1 MSRPPD
7 DFAASGEAGRLAALA
22 RYGILDTPAEDAFD
36 DAVSLAAQLCA
47 APIALIGLL
56 TSDRQWFKA
65 RLGFTPAEIGLDRSF
80 CVHTLARRDLLII
93 ADLAADPR
101 TRTNPLVADE
111 PRMRFYAGAPLVTPE
126 GLAIGTLCVLDTVP
140 RPEGLSA
147 AQAAGLEA
155 LARTAMTQLELRR
168 GIAERRTEA
177 AILADS
183 ELRLRLAVEAA
194 GAGIFDYDV
203 VAGTLAWDGRTRAL
217 FGVGPNE
224 AVSYAGT
231 FLARLH
237 PEDRARTDAAVQAA
251 LDPAG
256 PGLFEA
262 TYRTIAGDGPGDG
275 TVIAWVAARGTLVVE
290 SDGGV
295 KRARRLVGT
304 VRDVTAECTAQAA
317 IAATEERYRL
327 VTRATN
333 DAIWDWDLAAD
344 HVLWNEALQAAYGW
358 APEVVEPT
366 GRWWLDHVHP
376 EDRAGVEADIRR
388 VIAGEGHDWRHEYRF
403 RRADGS
409 YADVLD
415 RGSMVRRPDGTP
427 LRMIGAMLDLT
438 ERNRVAAQLRAV
450 VEGANIGI
458 VQIDPRTMVALEANA
473 KLCAIWAAEES
484 DIVGHSVVKWAPE
497 ADAAERDHL
506 HRRLAAGEI
515 VRETLEKRFRRKD
528 GRLIWC
534 RVNLVSQV
542 RGEAIQATA
551 MIEDITA
558 EKAAEARQTA
568 LIELGDG
575 LRDAA
580 GLAEIRGIAV
590 RILGRTLDLSDAG
603 CTFIDAVAG
612 GLAIGREAPG
622 AGTGSA
628 AFPASLAR
636 LRRGEI
642 VAVPDLAADP
652 DLAPDAGGE
661 AAAGALLGVPLMRR
675 GDLVGLV
682 YAHAPEPR
690 AWEPGEVD
698 FVREVAGRVSVA
710 LARIQAE
717 EQQRF
722 LNRELSHRLKNTLTM
737 AQAIASQTLRNV
749 SDIAAVKEALVAR
762 LVALGKAHDILLSG
776 EGEGAALEAVIAGA
790 LAIHDD
796 GEPGRIHLSGPA
808 LEVGPKAAL
817 SLALMIHE
825 LATNAAKYGAFSV
838 PGGRVGVDWTVSQL
852 RWREQGYRREDVQ
865 DDPQDD
871 LEDDLEDEAREVE
884 PVVTLTWAESG
895 GPPVAVPTRKGFG
908 SRLIERG
915 FSGAVGGETQMIYAR
930 EGVTCRIR
938 APLKGLLEK
947 E

>member
-7 DFAASGEAGRLAALA
+7 AFAHPPFEAERLAALD
-22 RYGILDTPAEDAFD
+22 RYGILDTPAETAFD
-36 DAVSLAAQLCA
+36 DAVALAAQLCG
-47 APIALIGLL
+47 APTALVSLL
-56 TSDRQWFKA
+56 ASDRQWFKA
-65 RLGFTPAEIGLDRSF
+65 RLGFAPGETGLDHSI
-80 CVHTLARRDLLII
+80 CVHALAERALLVIP
-93 ADLAADPR
+93 DLAADPR
-101 TRTNPLVADE
+101 TRANPLVTKE
-111 PRMRFYAGAPLVTPE
+111 PGIRFYAGAPLITPE
-126 GLAIGTLCVLDTVP
+126 GVAIGTLCVLDTVP
-140 RPEGLSA
+140 RPSGLSD
-147 AQAAGLEA
+147 AQGAGLTA
-155 LARTAMTQLELRR
+155 LARTVMTQLELRR
-168 GIAERRTEA
+168 GIAARKSEA
-177 AILADS
+177 AVLADS
-183 ELRLRLAVEAA
+183 ELRLRLAVEAT
-194 GAGIFDYDV
+194 GAGIFDDDL
-203 VAGTLAWDGRTRAL
+203 VAGTLAWDRRTRAL
-217 FGVGPNE
+217 FGVGPDE
-224 AVSYAGT
+224 PVSYAGT

-256 PGLFEA
+256 PGLFDC
-262 TYRTIAGDGPGDG
+262 TYRTIAADG

-290 SDGGV
+290 GNGGQR
-295 KRARRLVGT
+295 RARRFVGT
-304 VRDVTAECTAQAA
+304 VRDVTAERAAQAA
-317 IAATEERYRL
+317 VAATEERYRL

-333 DAIWDWDLAAD
+333 DAIWDWDLVAD

-358 APEVVEPT
+358 APEAVEPT
-366 GRWWLDHVHP
+366 GRWWLDRIHP
-376 EDRAGVEADIRR
+376 EDRARVETDIRR
-388 VIAGEGHDWRHEYRF
+388 VIDGDGQDWHHEYRF
-403 RRADGS
+403 RRADGA

-415 RGSMVRRPDGTP
+415 RGSMARGADGRP

-450 VEGANIGI
+450 VEGANVGI
-458 VQIDPRTMVALEANA
+458 VQIDPRTMVALEVNA
-473 KLCAIWAAEES
+473 KLCAIWGAEEA
-484 DIVGHSVVKWAPE
+484 DIVGHSVAKWTPE
-497 ADAAERDHL
+497 ADAAERDRL

-515 VRETLEKRFRRKD
+515 VRETLEKRYRRKD
-528 GRLIWC
+528 GRLIWG

-558 EKAAEARQTA
+558 EKAAEARQAA

-580 GLAEIRGIAV
+580 SPLEIRGIVARV
-590 RILGRTLDLSDAG
+590 LGRTLGLRDAG
-603 CTFIDAVAG
+603 YAAVDAAD
-612 GLAIGREAPG
+612 LK
-622 AGTGSA
+622 GTGGGAREGADGGAEGGANRRA
-628 AFPASLAR
+628 APAPLPATLAR
-636 LRRGEI
+636 LRRGETLA
-642 VAVPDLAADP
+642 VADLSADP
-652 DLAPDAGGE
+652 GLAPDAGGYR
-661 AAAGALLGVPLMRR
+661 AAGIRALIAVPLMRR
-675 GDLVGLV
+675 GACAGLV
-682 YAHAPEPR
+682 YAHAAEPR
-690 AWEPGEVD
+690 AWDAGEID
-698 FVREVAGRVSVA
+698 FVREVTGRVSVA

-749 SDIAAVKEALVAR
+749 SDIAVAKEALVAR

-838 PGGRVGVDWTVSQL
+838 PGGRVGVDWTVAHGRWPEDSQ
-852 RWREQGYRREDVQ
+852 D
-865 DDPQDD
+865 
-871 LEDDLEDEAREVE
+871 AE
-884 PVVTLTWAESG
+884 PVVTMTWVERG
-895 GPPVAVPTRKGFG
+895 GPPVAAPTRKGFG

-915 FSGAVGGETQMIYAR
+915 FSGAVGGETQMNYAR

>member
-7 DFAASGEAGRLAALA
+7 DCPASGEAGAEAERLAALA
-22 RYGILDTPAEDAFD
+22 CYGILDTPAEAAFD
-36 DAVSLAAQLCA
+36 DAVALAAQLCA
-47 APIALIGLL
+47 TPTALVSLVTG
-56 TSDRQWFKA
+56 DRQWFKA
-65 RLGFTPAEIGLDRSF
+65 RLGFAPGETGLDRSV
-80 CVHTLARRDLLII
+80 CVHALAGRGLLVIP
-93 ADLAADPR
+93 DLAADPR
-101 TRTNPLVADE
+101 TRTNPLVTGE
-111 PRMRFYAGAPLVTPE
+111 PGIRFYAGAPLVTPE
-126 GLAIGTLCVLDTVP
+126 DRAIGTLCVLDTKP

-147 AQAAGLEA
+147 AQGAGLEA
-155 LARTAMTQLELRR
+155 LARTVMTQLELRR
-168 GIAERRTEA
+168 GIAARKTEA
-177 AILADS
+177 AALADS
-183 ELRLRLAVEAA
+183 EFRLRLAIEAA
-194 GAGIFDYDV
+194 GAGIFDYDL

-217 FGVGPNE
+217 FGVGPDE

-256 PGLFEA
+256 PGLFDA
-262 TYRTIAGDGPGDG
+262 TYRTVTEDG

-290 SDGGV
+290 TDEGI
-295 KRARRLVGT
+295 KRARRFVGT
-304 VRDVTAECTAQAA
+304 VRDVTAERTAQVAV
-317 IAATEERYRL
+317 AATEERYRL

-358 APEVVEPT
+358 APETVEPT
-366 GRWWLDHVHP
+366 GRWWLDHIHA
-376 EDRAGVEADIRR
+376 EDRPRVEAGIRR
-388 VIAGEGHDWRHEYRF
+388 VIGGGGHDWHHEYRF
-403 RRADGS
+403 CRADGA

-415 RGSMVRRPDGTP
+415 RGSMVRGADGRP

-458 VQIDPRTMVALEANA
+458 VQIDPRTMIALEANP
-473 KLCAIWAAEES
+473 KLCAIWGAEES
-484 DIVGHSVVKWAPE
+484 DIVGHSIAKWTPE
-497 ADAAERDHL
+497 ADAAERDQL

-515 VRETLEKRFRRKD
+515 VRETLEKRYRRKD
-528 GRLIWC
+528 GRLIWG
-534 RVNLVSQV
+534 RVNLVSQA
-542 RGEAIQATA
+542 RGEALQATA

-558 EKAAEARQTA
+558 EKATEARQTA
-568 LIELGDG
+568 LIELGDT

-580 GLAEIRGIAV
+580 GPAEIRGIAA
-590 RILGRTLDLSDAG
+590 RILRRSLDLSEAGYAALDA
-603 CTFIDAVAG
+603 TVG
-612 GLAIGREAPG
+612 GFAIGRARPDGTMSPAP
-622 AGTGSA
+622 
-628 AFPASLAR
+628 FPAMLAR

-642 VAVPDLAADP
+642 LAVPDLTAEL
-652 DLAPDAGGE
+652 DLAPDAGGY
-661 AAAGALLGVPLMRR
+661 AAAGARALIAVPLTRR
-675 GDLVGLV
+675 GVLVGLV
-682 YAHAPEPR
+682 YAHAAEPR
-690 AWEPGEVD
+690 AWDAGEVD
-698 FVREVAGRVSVA
+698 FVREVAGRISVA

-717 EQQRF
+717 EQQCF

-737 AQAIASQTLRNV
+737 AQAIASQTLRNAT
-749 SDIAAVKEALVAR
+749 DIASVKEALVAR

-790 LAIHDD
+790 LTIHDD
-796 GEPGRIHLSGPA
+796 GEPGRIHLSGPD

-838 PGGRVGVDWTVSQL
+838 PGGRVGVNWHVARA
-852 RWREQGYRREDVQ
+852 RWPEDA
-865 DDPQDD
+865 
-871 LEDDLEDEAREVE
+871 EDAGEAE
-884 PVVTLTWAESG
+884 PVITMTWAETG
-895 GPPVAVPTRKGFG
+895 GPPVAAPTRKGFG

>member
-7 DFAASGEAGRLAALA
+7 DLASQGEAERLAALA
-22 RYGILDTPAEDAFD
+22 RYDILDTPAEDAFD
-36 DAVSLAAQLCA
+36 DAVALAAQLCA
-47 APIALIGLL
+47 APTALVSLL
-56 TSDRQWFKA
+56 TDDRQWFKA
-65 RLGFTPAEIGLDRSF
+65 RLGFAPVETGLDRSI
-80 CVHTLARRDLLII
+80 CVHVLAGRDVLVIP
-93 ADLAADPR
+93 DLAADPR
-101 TRTNPLVADE
+101 TRANPLVTRE
-111 PRMRFYAGAPLVTPE
+111 PGMRFYAGAPLVTPE
-126 GLAIGTLCVLDTVP
+126 RVAIGTLCVLDTRP
-140 RPEGLSA
+140 RPGGLSD
-147 AQAAGLEA
+147 AQRAGLRA
-155 LARTAMTQLELRR
+155 LARTVMTQLELRR
-168 GIAERRTEA
+168 GIAARRMEA
-177 AILADS
+177 AALADS
-183 ELRLRLAVEAA
+183 ELRLRLAIEAA
-194 GAGIFDYDV
+194 GTGIFDYDLV
-203 VAGTLAWDGRTRAL
+203 TGILSWDGRTRAL
-217 FGVGPNE
+217 FGVGPDE

-256 PGLFEA
+256 PGLFDA
-262 TYRTIAGDGPGDG
+262 TYRTVVGDDAGE
-275 TVIAWVAARGTLVVE
+275 VIAWVAARGTLVVE
-290 SDGGV
+290 RDGAIR
-295 KRARRLVGT
+295 RAHRLVGT
-304 VRDVTAECTAQAA
+304 VRDVTAERTAQAA

-358 APEVVEPT
+358 APEAVEPT

-376 EDRAGVEADIRR
+376 EDRAGVEADIHRI
-388 VIAGEGHDWRHEYRF
+388 IAGEGHDWHHEYRF

-415 RGSMVRRPDGTP
+415 RGSMVRGPGGTP

-458 VQIDPRTMVALEANA
+458 VQIDPRTMVALEANP

-484 DIVGHSVVKWAPE
+484 DIVGQSMVKWTPE

-534 RVNLVSQV
+534 RVNIVSQV
-542 RGEAIQATA
+542 RGGAIQATA

-580 GLAEIRGIAV
+580 GPAEIHRIAAGL
-590 RILGRTLDLSDAG
+590 LGRTFALAEAG
-603 CTFIDAVAG
+603 CTAIEAAAD
-612 GLAIGREAPG
+612 GLAIARAEPAP
-622 AGTGSA
+622 
-628 AFPASLAR
+628 FPATLAR

-642 VAVPDLAADP
+642 LAVPDLAGDP
-652 DLAPDAGGE
+652 ALAPDAAGY
-661 AAAGALLGVPLMRR
+661 AAIGARALLGVPLMRR

-690 AWEPGEVD
+690 PWEPGEVD

-710 LARIQAE
+710 LARSQAE

-749 SDIAAVKEALVAR
+749 TDIAAAKEALVAR

-796 GEPGRIHLSGPA
+796 GEPGRIHLAGPA

-838 PGGRVGVDWTVSQL
+838 PGGRVGVDWAVSHV
-852 RWREQGYRREDVQ
+852 RWREESRDGAR
-865 DDPQDD
+865 
-871 LEDDLEDEAREVE
+871 DEAREIE

-895 GPPVAVPTRKGFG
+895 GPPVAAPTRKGFG

>member
-7 DFAASGEAGRLAALA
+7 AFAHPPFEAERLAALD
-22 RYGILDTPAEDAFD
+22 RYGILDTPAETAFD
-36 DAVSLAAQLCA
+36 DAVALAAQLCG
-47 APIALIGLL
+47 APTALVSLL
-56 TSDRQWFKA
+56 ASDRQWFKA
-65 RLGFTPAEIGLDRSF
+65 RLGFAPGETGLDHSI
-80 CVHTLARRDLLII
+80 CVHALAERALLVIP
-93 ADLAADPR
+93 DLAADPR
-101 TRTNPLVADE
+101 TRANPLVTKE
-111 PRMRFYAGAPLVTPE
+111 PGIRFYAGAPLITPE
-126 GLAIGTLCVLDTVP
+126 GVAIGTLCVLDTVP
-140 RPEGLSA
+140 RPSGLSD
-147 AQAAGLEA
+147 AQGAGLMA
-155 LARTAMTQLELRR
+155 LARTVMTQLELRR
-168 GIAERRTEA
+168 GIAARKSEA
-177 AILADS
+177 AALADS
-183 ELRLRLAVEAA
+183 ELRLRLAVEAT
-194 GAGIFDYDV
+194 GAGIFDDDL
-203 VAGTLAWDGRTRAL
+203 VAGTLAWDRRTRAL
-217 FGVGPNE
+217 FGVGPDE
-224 AVSYAGT
+224 PVSYAGT

-256 PGLFEA
+256 PGLFDC
-262 TYRTIAGDGPGDG
+262 TYRTIAADG
-275 TVIAWVAARGTLVVE
+275 TVIAWVAARGTLVAE
-290 SDGGV
+290 GNGGQR
-295 KRARRLVGT
+295 RARRFVGT
-304 VRDVTAECTAQAA
+304 VRDVTAERAAQAA
-317 IAATEERYRL
+317 VAATEERYRL

-333 DAIWDWDLAAD
+333 DAIWDWDLVAD

-358 APEVVEPT
+358 APEAVEPT
-366 GRWWLDHVHP
+366 GRWWLDRIHP
-376 EDRAGVEADIRR
+376 EDRARVETDIRR
-388 VIAGEGHDWRHEYRF
+388 VIDGDGQDWHHEYRF
-403 RRADGS
+403 RRADGA

-415 RGSMVRRPDGTP
+415 RGSMARGADGRP

-450 VEGANIGI
+450 VEGANVGI

-473 KLCAIWAAEES
+473 KLCAIWGAEEA
-484 DIVGHSVVKWAPE
+484 DIVGHSLAKWTPE
-497 ADAAERDHL
+497 ADAAERDWL

-515 VRETLEKRFRRKD
+515 VRETLEKRYRRKD
-528 GRLIWC
+528 GRLIWG

-580 GLAEIRGIAV
+580 GPAEIHRIAAGL
-590 RILGRTLDLSDAG
+590 LGRTFALAEAG
-603 CTFIDAVAG
+603 CTAIEAAAD
-612 GLAIGREAPG
+612 GLAIARAEPAP
-622 AGTGSA
+622 
-628 AFPASLAR
+628 FPATLAR

-642 VAVPDLAADP
+642 LTVPDLAGDP
-652 DLAPDAGGE
+652 SLAPDAAGF
-661 AAAGALLGVPLMRR
+661 AAIGVRALLGVPLMRR

-690 AWEPGEVD
+690 PWEPGEVD
-698 FVREVAGRVSVA
+698 FVREVAERVSVA

-749 SDIAAVKEALVAR
+749 SDIAAAKEALVAR

-838 PGGRVGVDWTVSQL
+838 PGGRVGVDWTVAHGRWPEDSQ
-852 RWREQGYRREDVQ
+852 D
-865 DDPQDD
+865 
-871 LEDDLEDEAREVE
+871 AE
-884 PVVTLTWAESG
+884 PIVTMTWVESG
-895 GPPVAVPTRKGFG
+895 GPPVAAPTRKGFG

-915 FSGAVGGETQMIYAR
+915 FSGAVGGETQMTYAR

>member
-7 DFAASGEAGRLAALA
+7 DFASSGEAGRLAALA
-22 RYGILDTPAEDAFD
+22 RYDILDTPAEAAFD
-36 DAVSLAAQLCA
+36 DAVTLAAQLCA
-47 APIALIGLL
+47 APTALVSLL
-56 TSDRQWFKA
+56 TDDRQWFKA
-65 RLGFTPAEIGLDRSF
+65 RLGFASPETGLDRSI
-80 CVHTLARRDLLII
+80 CVHALAGRDVLVIP
-93 ADLAADPR
+93 DLAADPR
-101 TRTNPLVADE
+101 TRANPLVTRE
-111 PRMRFYAGAPLVTPE
+111 PGMRFYAGAPLVTPE
-126 GLAIGTLCVLDTVP
+126 RVAIGTLCVLDTRP
-140 RPEGLSA
+140 RPEGLSD
-147 AQAAGLEA
+147 AQRAGLKA
-155 LARTAMTQLELRR
+155 LARTVMTQLELRR
-168 GIAERRTEA
+168 GIAARRIEA
-177 AILADS
+177 AALADS
-183 ELRLRLAVEAA
+183 ELRLRLAIEAA
-194 GAGIFDYDV
+194 GTGIFDYDLV
-203 VAGTLAWDGRTRAL
+203 TGILSWDGRTRAL
-217 FGVGPNE
+217 FGVGPDE

-237 PEDRARTDAAVQAA
+237 PDDRDRTDAAVQAA

-256 PGLFEA
+256 SGLFDA
-262 TYRTIAGDGPGDG
+262 TYRTVAGDGAGDG
-275 TVIAWVAARGTLVVE
+275 AGEVIAWVAARGTLVVE
-290 SDGGV
+290 RDGATS
-295 KRARRLVGT
+295 RARRLVGT
-304 VRDVTAECTAQAA
+304 VRDVTAERTAQAA

-333 DAIWDWDLAAD
+333 DAIWDWDLVAD

-358 APEVVEPT
+358 APEAVEPT
-366 GRWWLDHVHP
+366 GRWWLDRVHP
-376 EDRAGVEADIRR
+376 EDRAGVEAEIRR
-388 VIAGEGHDWRHEYRF
+388 IIAGDGRDWQHEYRF

-415 RGSMVRRPDGTP
+415 RGSMVRGPGGRP

-450 VEGANIGI
+450 VEGANVGI
-458 VQIDPRTMVALEANA
+458 VQIEPRTMVALEANP
-473 KLCAIWAAEES
+473 KLCAIWGAEES
-484 DIVGHSVVKWAPE
+484 DIVGHSVVKWTPE
-497 ADAAERDHL
+497 ADAAERDQL

-551 MIEDITA
+551 MIEDISA

-580 GLAEIRGIAV
+580 GPAEIGGIAAG
-590 RILGRTLDLSDAG
+590 ILGRTLGLTAAG
-603 CTFIDAVAG
+603 CAAIDAAG
-612 GLAIGREAPG
+612 VAIG
-622 AGTGSA
+622 GTEPAS
-628 AFPASLAR
+628 FPASLAR

-642 VAVPDLAADP
+642 LAVPDLAGDP
-652 DLAPDAGGE
+652 GLAPDADGY
-661 AAAGALLGVPLMRR
+661 AAIGARALLGVPLMRR
-675 GDLVGLV
+675 GEPVGLV
-682 YAHAPEPR
+682 YAHAPESR

-749 SDIAAVKEALVAR
+749 TDIASVKEALVAR

-838 PGGRVGVDWTVSQL
+838 PGGRVGVDWSVSHL
-852 RWREQGYRREDVQ
+852 RWREDMSDASLDDLQ
-865 DDPQDD
+865 DDVPDG
-871 LEDDLEDEAREVE
+871 AREAE

-895 GPPVAVPTRKGFG
+895 GPPVAAPTRKGFG

-915 FSGAVGGETQMIYAR
+915 FSGAVGGETRMTYAP

>member
-1 MSRPPD
+1 MSRLPD
-7 DFAASGEAGRLAALA
+7 DLATSGEAERLAVLA
-22 RYGILDTPAEDAFD
+22 RYGILDTPPEDAFD
-36 DAVSLAAQLCA
+36 DAVALAAQLCA

-65 RLGFTPAEIGLDRSF
+65 RLGFAPAEIGLDRSL
-80 CVHTLARRDLLII
+80 CVHTLAGRDVLTI

-126 GLAIGTLCVLDTVP
+126 DVAIGTLCVLDTVP

-147 AQAAGLEA
+147 AQAAGLKA

-168 GIAERRTEA
+168 GIADRKTEA

-194 GAGIFDYDV
+194 GVGIFDYDL

-217 FGVGPNE
+217 FGVGPDE
-224 AVSYAGT
+224 AVSYAAT

-237 PEDRARTDAAVQAA
+237 PEDRARTDAAVRAA
-251 LDPAG
+251 LDPDG
-256 PGLFEA
+256 PGLFDA
-262 TYRTIAGDGPGDG
+262 TYRTITRAG
-275 TVIAWVAARGTLVVE
+275 TAITWVAARGTLVVE
-290 SDGGV
+290 QHGGV
-295 KRARRLVGT
+295 RRARRLVGT
-304 VRDVTAECTAQAA
+304 VRDVTAESAAQAA

-333 DAIWDWDLAAD
+333 DAIWDWDLVAD

-358 APEVVEPT
+358 APETVEPT

-376 EDRAGVEADIRR
+376 EDRARVEADIRR
-388 VIAGEGHDWRHEYRF
+388 VIDGDGQDWRHEYRF
-403 RRADGS
+403 RRADGA

-415 RGSMVRRPDGTP
+415 RGSMARGPNGTP

-438 ERNRVAAQLRAV
+438 ERNRAAAQLRAV
-450 VEGANIGI
+450 VESANIGI
-458 VQIDPRTMVALEANA
+458 VQIDPRTMVALEANP
-473 KLCAIWAAEES
+473 KLCAIWGAEES
-484 DIVGHSVVKWAPE
+484 DIVGHSIAKWTPE
-497 ADAAERDHL
+497 ADAAERDDL

-515 VRETLEKRFRRKD
+515 VRETLEKRYRRKD
-528 GRLIWC
+528 GRLIWG
-534 RVNLVSQV
+534 RVNLVSQL
-542 RGEAIQATA
+542 RGEAIRATA

-580 GLAEIRGIAV
+580 GPAEIRGIAA
-590 RILGRTLDLSDAG
+590 RILGRILGLSQAGYTAVDA
-603 CTFIDAVAG
+603 AG
-612 GLAIGREAPG
+612 GLAIGREMPGGRADPAPY
-622 AGTGSA
+622 
-628 AFPASLAR
+628 PATLAR
-636 LRRGEI
+636 LRRGTI
-642 VAVPDLAADP
+642 LAVADLAADP
-652 DLAPDAGGE
+652 GLAPDAGGY
-661 AAAGALLGVPLMRR
+661 AAVGARALIGVPLMRR

-682 YAHAPEPR
+682 YAHAAEPR
-690 AWEPGEVD
+690 AWDAGEID
-698 FVREVAGRVSVA
+698 FVREVAGRVSVS

-737 AQAIASQTLRNV
+737 AQAIASQTLRNAT
-749 SDIAAVKEALVAR
+749 DIAAVKEALVAR

-838 PGGRVGVDWTVSQL
+838 PGGRVGIAWTVSQL
-852 RWREQGYRREDVQ
+852 RWR
-865 DDPQDD
+865 DDAP
-871 LEDDLEDEAREVE
+871 DEGQEEPDEEPDEGQEAE

-895 GPPVAVPTRKGFG
+895 GPPVTVPTRKGFG

-915 FSGAVGGETQMIYAR
+915 FSGAVGGQTRMTYAR

>member
-7 DFAASGEAGRLAALA
+7 DCPASGEAGVQAERLAALA
-22 RYGILDTPAEDAFD
+22 RYDILDTPAEVAFD
-36 DAVSLAAQLCA
+36 DAVALAAQLCA
-47 APIALIGLL
+47 TPTALVSLV
-56 TSDRQWFKA
+56 TDDRQWFKA
-65 RLGFTPAEIGLDRSF
+65 RLGFTPGETGLDRSV
-80 CVHTLARRDLLII
+80 CVHALAQGGLLVIP
-93 ADLAADPR
+93 DLAADPR
-101 TRTNPLVADE
+101 TCANPLVTGE
-111 PRMRFYAGAPLVTPE
+111 PGIRFYAGASLTTPE
-126 GLAIGTLCVLDTVP
+126 DVAIGTLCVLDTVP

-155 LARTAMTQLELRR
+155 LARTVMTQLELRR
-168 GIAERRTEA
+168 GIAARKIEA
-177 AILADS
+177 AALADS
-183 ELRLRLAVEAA
+183 EFRLRLAIEAA
-194 GAGIFDYDV
+194 GAGIFDYDLV
-203 VAGTLAWDGRTRAL
+203 TGTLDWDGRTRAL
-217 FGVGPNE
+217 FGVGPDE

-256 PGLFEA
+256 PGLLDA
-262 TYRTIAGDGPGDG
+262 TYRTVSGDGRLC
-275 TVIAWVAARGTLVVE
+275 AWVAARGTLVVE
-290 SDGGV
+290 GG
-295 KRARRLVGT
+295 RARRFVGT
-304 VRDVTAECTAQAA
+304 VRDVTAERMAQVAV
-317 IAATEERYRL
+317 AATEERYRL

-333 DAIWDWDLAAD
+333 DAIWDWDLVAD

-358 APEVVEPT
+358 APEAVEPT
-366 GRWWLDHVHP
+366 GRWWLDHVHA
-376 EDRAGVEADIRR
+376 EDRARVEAGIRR
-388 VIAGEGHDWRHEYRF
+388 VIGGGGHEWHHEYRF
-403 RRADGS
+403 RRADGA

-415 RGSMVRRPDGTP
+415 RGSMVRGADGTP

-450 VEGANIGI
+450 VEGANVGI

-473 KLCAIWAAEES
+473 KLCAIWGAEEA
-484 DIVGHSVVKWAPE
+484 DIVGHSVAKWTPE
-497 ADAAERDHL
+497 AEAAERDRL

-515 VRETLEKRFRRKD
+515 VRETLEKRYRRKD
-528 GRLIWC
+528 GRLIWA
-534 RVNLVSQV
+534 RVNLVSQA
-542 RGEAIQATA
+542 RGEAFQATA

-568 LIELGDG
+568 LIELGDT

-580 GLAEIRGIAV
+580 SPAEIGGIAAQ
-590 RILGRTLDLSDAG
+590 ILRRTLDLSDAG
-603 CTFIDAVAG
+603 YATIDATVG
-612 GLAIGREAPG
+612 GFAIGQERPDGTVSPAP
-622 AGTGSA
+622 
-628 AFPASLAR
+628 FPAMLAR

-642 VAVPDLAADP
+642 LAVPDLAAEP
-652 DLAPDAGGE
+652 NLAPDAGGY
-661 AAAGALLGVPLMRR
+661 AAAGARALVGVPLTRR

-682 YAHAPEPR
+682 YAHAAKPR
-690 AWEPGEVD
+690 AWDAGEVD
-698 FVREVAGRVSVA
+698 FVREVAGRISVA

-737 AQAIASQTLRNV
+737 AQAIASQTLRNAT
-749 SDIAAVKEALVAR
+749 DIASVKDALVAR

-776 EGEGAALEAVIAGA
+776 EGEGAALAAVIAGA
-790 LAIHDD
+790 LTIHDD

-808 LEVGPKAAL
+808 LDVGPKAAL

-838 PGGRVGVDWTVSQL
+838 PGGRVGVDWSVARA
-852 RWREQGYRREDVQ
+852 RWPED
-865 DDPQDD
+865 
-871 LEDDLEDEAREVE
+871 AREIQ
-884 PVVTLTWAESG
+884 PVVTLTWTETG
-895 GPPVAVPTRKGFG
+895 GPPVAAPTRKGFG

-930 EGVTCRIR
+930 EGVTCLIR